1 VRPRPGLAGLA
12 LAGLALLGVVALA
25 DEPGVTVE
33 DWSRQSPGSRGIPA
47 PWQRQS
53 WGSPRYDFIITED
66 EGRRALWMK
75 SAGDSSNI
83 NLDLRGRVRLK
94 ETPLLEWSWKVVA
107 LPKGADSRRAE
118 TDDQAGQ
125 VYVVWPRFP
134 QAVRSRVI
142 GYVWDTAAPAGSVIK
157 SQKTGTVTYVVLR
170 SGTAEL
176 GRWLT
181 ERRNV
186 AQDFKRIYGEDPE
199 DPGALSIGIDSD
211 DVKGTAEAYVGALFF
226 RKP

>member
-1 VRPRPGLAGLA
+1 VRPRLRLAGPA

-25 DEPGVTVE
+25 AEPGVSIE
-33 DWSRQSPGSRGIPA
+33 DWSRQPLNSRGIPA
-47 PWQRQS
+47 PWQKQS
-53 WGSPRYDFIITED
+53 WGAPRYDFTITEAD
-66 EGRRALWMK
+66 GRRVLWMK
-75 SAGDSSNI
+75 SAADSSNI
-83 NLDLRGRVRLK
+83 SLDLRGRVRLK
-94 ETPLLEWSWKVVA
+94 ETPVPEWSWKVVA

-134 QAVRSRVI
+134 EAVRSRII
-142 GYVWDTAAPAGSVIK
+142 GYIWDTTAPAGSVIK

-170 SGTAEL
+170 SGPAEL
-176 GRWLT
+176 GRWLA
-181 ERRNV
+181 EQRNV
-186 AQDFKRIYGEDPE
+186 AQDFKRIYGEEPG

-211 DVKGTAEAYVGALFF
+211 DVKGTAEAYVGALSF